1 MDELRTRFLQYE
13 MLIKCVFSLMKKK
26 INLHLRVP
34 LINYAEY
41 KGVSFLVEHVC
52 PELVDII
59 EIEVGMFQEIA
70 NEILIFEK
78 ELESNY
84 EGREDLKPIGKDQ
97 LMVKKISIYSEDYYI
112 LYIKGEVKSPR
123 KHKKS
128 SEGNHLSR
136 NMSKFGHLNDL
147 NVLEYIIGQ
156 NNILPYYQP
165 PLDVTKPVFDQ
176 LSKVVPPALKNIL
189 HGFCLARALS
199 RVYSSC
205 QGEVDEESFFHLVL
219 EGNKEMWDMISSAG
233 SPDRELPKAITLTY
247 LEKLAPV
254 KFKFGVKMFTRKHKE
269 LTKPVKPSVFI
280 QRHDYELFE
289 FIKNLEKY
297 IEEDKDELVEQ
308 SLTFSRQLWDSL
320 MQGQETY
327 EFNFQKLKS
336 EVSYLLYKDREV
348 EAIELIEQ
356 AS

>member
-1 MDELRTRFLQYE
+1 MIKEETLETDYKRKIEVQKSLYQLQLESRRDCESELVSLFASRKVTNRKRKYIFSNSMQIQYSLCEGRNGDAGLEFASEEMDELRTRFLQYE

-70 NEILIFEK
+70 NEVLIFEK
-78 ELESNY
+78 ELELNY

-97 LMVKKISIYSEDYYI
+97 LMVKKISIYSEDYYV
-112 LYIKGEVKSPR
+112 LYIKGEVRSPR
-123 KHKKS
+123 RHKKS
-128 SEGNHLSR
+128 TEGNQLSR
-136 NMSKFGHLNDL
+136 NISRFGHLNDL

-156 NNILPYYQP
+156 NNILPFYQT
-165 PLDVTKPVFDQ
+165 PLDVTKSVFDQ

-205 QGEVDEESFFHLVL
+205 QGEVDEESFFQLVL
-219 EGNKEMWDMISSAG
+219 EGNKEMWDMISAAG
-233 SPDRELPKAITLTY
+233 SPDREVPKAITLAY
-247 LEKLAPV
+247 L
-254 KFKFGVKMFTRKHKE
+254 
-269 LTKPVKPSVFI
+269 
-280 QRHDYELFE
+280 
-289 FIKNLEKY
+289 
-297 IEEDKDELVEQ
+297 
-308 SLTFSRQLWDSL
+308 
-320 MQGQETY
+320 
-327 EFNFQKLKS
+327 
-336 EVSYLLYKDREV
+336 
-348 EAIELIEQ
+348 
-356 AS
+356 